1 MCGGAN
7 GPRRCTSMA
16 CVWTSCAP
24 PLRPRLSR
32 PRWRCLTRCAAIRA
46 ACERR
51 VEKTSTKPP
60 PTLGHSSA
68 IPPDG
73 LLYWK
78 QALAVVYAAPSGGR
92 CTGGHAGGETLGH
105 AHLALSAGR
114 PGTAGVRGGRGYGG
128 PLPGAVCGLA
138 RLDAHG
144 ARLARPPGRTRRLR
158 R

>member
-1 MCGGAN
+1 
-7 GPRRCTSMA
+7 TS
-16 CVWTSCAP
+16 
-24 PLRPRLSR
+24 
-32 PRWRCLTRCAAIRA
+32 AI
-46 ACERR
+46 
-51 VEKTSTKPP
+51 PP
-60 PTLGHSSA
+60 PNLRHSSA

-105 AHLALSAGR
+105 AHLALSARR
-114 PGTAGVRGGRGYGG
+114 PGAAGVRGGRGYGG

-144 ARLARPPGRTRRLR
+144 ARLARPPVKNQEVETMSSALLGARLLLSAVFLVAALAKHVH
-158 R
+158 